1 MLTQRL
7 IPSLLLKE
15 RRLVKGVTYGNW
27 RDAGNPATTARVHSA
42 QGADELLLMDIEA
55 SRLGRGPDLETVA
68 VVAKECSMP
77 LTVGGGVTSVE
88 IGLACLA
95 HGADKL
101 CVTTTALD
109 RPELLTELAH
119 RFGRQ
124 AVVLGLDVIRRGK
137 QRFVYDHRSGK
148 PVPDRDWRDWLKEGV
163 ARGAG
168 EIRLMAVDREGTRT
182 GMDSELLAEAA
193 GLVDVPVIL
202 EGGAGALG
210 DLDHAMKSGADAV
223 AVGTLLVFS
232 DNNLSKVKRFLRG
245 AGHTMRI

>member
-15 RRLVKGVTYGNW
+15 RRLVKGVTYGAW

-55 SRLGRGPDLETVA
+55 SRLGRGPDLETIALVA
-68 VVAKECSMP
+68 RECSMP
-77 LTVGGGVTSVE
+77 LTVGGGITSVE
-88 IGLACLA
+88 VGRACMA

-101 CVTTTALD
+101 CVTSVALD
-109 RPELLTELAH
+109 RPEILTELAH
-119 RFGRQ
+119 LFGRQ
-124 AVVLGLDVIRRGK
+124 AIVLGLDVLRRG
-137 QRFVYDHRSGK
+137 QDRFVYDHRSGK
-148 PVPDRDWRDWLKEGV
+148 SVPGRDWRAWLKEGV

-168 EIRLMAVDREGTRT
+168 EVRLMAVDREGTRA

-193 GLVDVPVIL
+193 GLVDVPIIL

-210 DLDHAMKSGADAV
+210 DLDRAMKAGADAV

-245 AGHTMRI
+245 AGHAMRI